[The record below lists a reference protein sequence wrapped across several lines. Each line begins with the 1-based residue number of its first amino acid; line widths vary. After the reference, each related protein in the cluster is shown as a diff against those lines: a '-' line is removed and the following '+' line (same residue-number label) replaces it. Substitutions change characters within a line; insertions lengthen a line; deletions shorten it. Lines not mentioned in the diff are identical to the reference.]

1 MTDTPTATRHAT
13 ALPHPKALATLAPKK
28 LLIDGRWVAPSSG
41 KTFESINP
49 ATGEVLAHIAEANDA
64 DVDAAVTAARRAFD
78 GVWSKTKPAERQ
90 RLLLKLADLIER
102 DYDEFAML
110 DTLEMGMPIS
120 RSTAGKQRVAGMVR
134 FYAGLATAI
143 HGQNISNSIPGSV
156 LSYTVKEPVGV
167 VGAIVP
173 WNGPLSQAV
182 WKVAPALATGCTVVL
197 KPSEQASLSPLKLAE
212 LIEEAGFPPG
222 VMNVVTGAGA
232 VGAAVA
238 AHPGIDKVGFTGSTA
253 TGQAIVR
260 ASAGNLKRLSLELGG
275 KSPDIIFADA
285 DLDAAVA
292 GAAAAVFTNC
302 GQICIAGSR
311 LFVERKI
318 HDEFVHRVAELA
330 AKMRIGSPLDHATEL
345 GPLASRLQFDRVM
358 SYINAGHEEGAQ
370 ALAGGARADTGNLAN
385 GCYVQPTVFAGAR
398 DDMKIVREE
407 IFGPVISA
415 MPFDS
420 VEEVVQR
427 ANNTPYGLGSGVWT
441 RDVSKAHLVAGALKA
456 GTVWVNCYLQLDAAI
471 PFGGYKM
478 SGYGRESGTE
488 HMDHYLQTKS
498 VVLKLA

>member
-1 MTDTPTATRHAT
+1 MNETLTKVAP
-13 ALPHPKALATLAPKK
+13 PKMPKALASMAAKK
-28 LLIDGRWVAPSSG
+28 LLINGKWVDAASG

-49 ATGEVLAHIAEANDA
+49 ATGEVLAHIAEAGES
-64 DVDAAVTAARRAFD
+64 DVNAAVAAARKAFD
-78 GVWSKTKPAERQ
+78 TTWGATKPAERQ

-120 RSTAGKQRVAGMVR
+120 RSSAGRQRIVGMIR

-143 HGQNISNSIPGSV
+143 HGQNISNSLPGSV

-238 AHPGIDKVGFTGSTA
+238 AHPDIDKVGFTGSTA

-292 GAAAAVFTNC
+292 GAAMAVFTNC

-311 LFVERKI
+311 LFVERSI

-330 AKMRIGSPLDHATEL
+330 RKMRVGSPLDPATEL
-345 GPLASRLQFDRVM
+345 GPLASRLQFDKVM
-358 SYINAGHEEGAQ
+358 GYIKSGHEEGAK
-370 ALAGGARADTGNLAN
+370 ALSGGASANTGALAN
-385 GCYVQPTVFAGAR
+385 GCYVQPTVFADAR

-427 ANNTPYGLGSGVWT
+427 ANNTSYGLGSGVWT
-441 RDVSKAHLVAGALKA
+441 RDVSKAHQVAGALKA
-456 GTVWVNCYLQLDAAI
+456 GTVWVNCYLQLDPAI

-488 HMDHYLQTKS
+488 HMDHYLNTKS
-498 VVLKLA
+498 VVVRLS

>member
-1 MTDTPTATRHAT
+1 MPTHRELTQTPG
-13 ALPHPKALATLAPKK
+13 PKAAASSPATKK
-28 LLIDGRWVAPSSG
+28 LLIGGQWRPAASG
-41 KTFESINP
+41 KTFESTNP
-49 ATGEVLAHIAEANDA
+49 ATGELLAHIAEAGDV
-64 DVDAAVTAARRAFD
+64 DVDAAVMAARKAFE
-78 GVWSKTKPAERQ
+78 GQWGKTKPFERQ
-90 RLLLKLADLIER
+90 RLLLKLADLVDR
-102 DYDEFAML
+102 DFDQFAML

-120 RSTAGKQRVAGMVR
+120 RSTAGRQRVVGMIR

-143 HGQNISNSIPGSV
+143 HGQNIENSLPGHV
-156 LSYTVKEPVGV
+156 LSYTIKEPVGV

-182 WKVAPALATGCTVVL
+182 WKVAPALATGCTLVL

-232 VGAAVA
+232 VGAALA
-238 AHPGIDKVGFTGSTA
+238 AHPGVDKVGFTGSTA

-275 KSPDIIFADA
+275 KSPDIVFADA

-292 GAAAAVFTNC
+292 GAASAVFANC
-302 GQICIAGSR
+302 GQLCIAGSR
-311 LFVERKI
+311 LFVERSI
-318 HDEFVHRVAELA
+318 HDEFVHRVAEIA
-330 AKMRIGSPLDHATEL
+330 NKMKIGSPLDPATEL
-345 GPLASRLQFDRVM
+345 GPLASRLQLDRVM
-358 SYINAGHEEGAQ
+358 SYITSGHEEGAK
-370 ALAGGARADTGNLAN
+370 ALAGGARAEQGDLAR
-385 GCYVQPTVFAGAR
+385 GCYVQPTVFANAR
-398 DDMKIVREE
+398 DDMRIVREE

-420 VEEVVQR
+420 VEEVIQR
-427 ANNTPYGLGSGVWT
+427 ANNTTYGLGAGVWT
-441 RDVSKAHLVAGALKA
+441 RDVSKAHQVAAAIKA
-456 GTVWVNCYLQLDAAI
+456 GTVWVNCYLQIDPAI

-488 HMDHYLQTKS
+488 HMDHYLSTKS
-498 VVLKLA
+498 VVLRIG

>member
-1 MTDTPTATRHAT
+1 MNETLTKVAP
-13 ALPHPKALATLAPKK
+13 PKMPKALASMAAKK
-28 LLIDGRWVAPSSG
+28 LLINGKWVDAASG

-49 ATGEVLAHIAEANDA
+49 ATGEVLAHIAEAGES
-64 DVDAAVTAARRAFD
+64 DVNAAVAAARKAFD
-78 GVWSKTKPAERQ
+78 TTWGATKPAERQ

-120 RSTAGKQRVAGMVR
+120 RSSAGRQRIVGMIR

-143 HGQNISNSIPGSV
+143 HGQNISNSLPGSV

-238 AHPGIDKVGFTGSTA
+238 AHPDIDKVGFTGSTA

-292 GAAAAVFTNC
+292 GAAMAVFTNC

-311 LFVERKI
+311 LFVERSI

-330 AKMRIGSPLDHATEL
+330 RKMRVGSPLDPATEL
-345 GPLASRLQFDRVM
+345 GPLASRLQFDKVM
-358 SYINAGHEEGAQ
+358 GYINSGHEEGAK
-370 ALAGGARADTGNLAN
+370 ALSGGASANTGALAN
-385 GCYVQPTVFAGAR
+385 GCYVQPTVFADAR

-427 ANNTPYGLGSGVWT
+427 ANNTSYGLGSGVWT
-441 RDVSKAHLVAGALKA
+441 RDVSKAHQVAGALKA
-456 GTVWVNCYLQLDAAI
+456 GTVWVNCYLQLDPAI

-488 HMDHYLQTKS
+488 HMDHYLNTKS
-498 VVLKLA
+498 VVVRLS

>member
-1 MTDTPTATRHAT
+1 MNETLTKVP
-13 ALPHPKALATLAPKK
+13 PPKMPKALASMAAKK
-28 LLIDGRWVAPSSG
+28 LLINGKWVDAASG

-49 ATGEVLAHIAEANDA
+49 ATGEVLAHIAEAGES
-64 DVDAAVTAARRAFD
+64 DVNAAVAAARKAFD
-78 GVWSKTKPAERQ
+78 TTWGATKPAERQ

-120 RSTAGKQRVAGMVR
+120 RSSAGRQRIVGMIR

-143 HGQNISNSIPGSV
+143 HGQNISNSLPGSV

-238 AHPGIDKVGFTGSTA
+238 AHPDIDKVGFTGSTA

-292 GAAAAVFTNC
+292 GAAMAVFTNC

-311 LFVERKI
+311 LFVERSI

-330 AKMRIGSPLDHATEL
+330 RKMRVGSPLDPATEL
-345 GPLASRLQFDRVM
+345 GPLASRLQFDKVM
-358 SYINAGHEEGAQ
+358 GYIKSGHEEGAK
-370 ALAGGARADTGNLAN
+370 ALSGGASANTGALAN
-385 GCYVQPTVFAGAR
+385 GCYVQPTVFADAR

-427 ANNTPYGLGSGVWT
+427 ANNTSYGLGSGVWT
-441 RDVSKAHLVAGALKA
+441 RDVSKAHQVAGALKA
-456 GTVWVNCYLQLDAAI
+456 GTVWVNCYLQLDPAI

-488 HMDHYLQTKS
+488 HMDHYLNTKS
-498 VVLKLA
+498 VVVRLS

>member
-1 MTDTPTATRHAT
+1 MTETLSPPA
-13 ALPHPKALATLAPKK
+13 ALPRPKALATLAPRK
-28 LLIDGRWVAPSSG
+28 LLINGRWVPSRTG

-49 ATGEVLAHIAEANDA
+49 ATGEVLAHIAEASDA
-64 DVDAAVTAARRAFD
+64 DVDAAVRAARAAFD
-78 GVWSKTKPAERQ
+78 GVWSATKPIERQ

-120 RSTAGKQRVAGMVR
+120 RSTAGKQRVAGMIR

-143 HGQNISNSIPGSV
+143 HGQNISNSLPGSV
-156 LSYTVKEPVGV
+156 LSYTIKEPVGV

-238 AHPGIDKVGFTGSTA
+238 AHPDIDKVGFTGSTA

-275 KSPDIIFADA
+275 KSPDIVFADA

-311 LFVERKI
+311 MFVERKI
-318 HDEFVHRVAELA
+318 HDEFVHRVAALA

-358 SYINAGHEEGAQ
+358 SYIDAGHEEGAQ
-370 ALAGGARADTGNLAN
+370 AIAGGARANTGALAD

-415 MPFDS
+415 LPFDS
-420 VEEVVQR
+420 VDEVIQR
-427 ANNTPYGLGSGVWT
+427 ANNTSYGLGSGVWT
-441 RDVSKAHLVAGALKA
+441 RDVSKAHQVAAALKA

-498 VVLKLA
+498 VVVKLA

>member
-1 MTDTPTATRHAT
+1 MNETLTKVAPQKM
-13 ALPHPKALATLAPKK
+13 PKALASMAAKK
-28 LLIDGRWVAPSSG
+28 LLINGKWVNAASG

-49 ATGEVLAHIAEANDA
+49 ATGEVLAHIAEAGEA
-64 DVDAAVTAARRAFD
+64 DVDAAVAAARKAFD
-78 GVWSKTKPAERQ
+78 TTWGSTKPAERQ
-90 RLLLKLADLIER
+90 RLLLKLADLIDR

-120 RSTAGKQRVAGMVR
+120 RSSAGRQRIVGMIR

-143 HGQNISNSIPGSV
+143 HGQNISNSLPGSV

-232 VGAAVA
+232 TGAAVA
-238 AHPGIDKVGFTGSTA
+238 AHPDIDKVGFTGSTA

-292 GAAAAVFTNC
+292 GAAMAVFTNC

-311 LFVERKI
+311 LFVERSI

-330 AKMRIGSPLDHATEL
+330 GKMRVGSPLDPSTEL
-345 GPLASRLQFDRVM
+345 GPLASRLQFDKVM
-358 SYINAGHEEGAQ
+358 GYIKSGHDEGAK
-370 ALAGGARADTGNLAN
+370 ALSGGASANTGELAN

-427 ANNTPYGLGSGVWT
+427 ANNTSYGLGSGVWT
-441 RDVSKAHLVAGALKA
+441 RDVSKAHQVAGALKA
-456 GTVWVNCYLQLDAAI
+456 GTVWVNCYLQLDPAI

-488 HMDHYLQTKS
+488 HMDHYLNTKS
-498 VVLKLA
+498 VVVRLS

>member
-1 MTDTPTATRHAT
+1 MTETLTKVAPQKM
-13 ALPHPKALATLAPKK
+13 PKALASMAAKK
-28 LLIDGRWVAPSSG
+28 LLINGKWVDAASG

-49 ATGEVLAHIAEANDA
+49 ATGEVLAHIAEAGES
-64 DVDAAVTAARRAFD
+64 DVDAAVAAARKAFD
-78 GVWSKTKPAERQ
+78 TTWGATKPAERQ
-90 RLLLKLADLIER
+90 RLLLKLADLIDR

-120 RSTAGKQRVAGMVR
+120 RSSAGRQRIVGMIR

-143 HGQNISNSIPGSV
+143 HGQNISNSLPGSV

-238 AHPGIDKVGFTGSTA
+238 AHPDIDKVGFTGSTA

-292 GAAAAVFTNC
+292 GAAMAVFTNC

-311 LFVERKI
+311 LFVERSI

-330 AKMRIGSPLDHATEL
+330 RKMRVGSPLDPATEL
-345 GPLASRLQFDRVM
+345 GPLASRLQFDKVM
-358 SYINAGHEEGAQ
+358 GYIKSGHEEGAK
-370 ALAGGARADTGNLAN
+370 ALSGGASANTGALAN

-427 ANNTPYGLGSGVWT
+427 ANNTSYGLGSGVWT
-441 RDVSKAHLVAGALKA
+441 RDVSKAHQVAGALKA
-456 GTVWVNCYLQLDAAI
+456 GTVWVNCYLQLDPAI

-488 HMDHYLQTKS
+488 HMDHYLNTKS
-498 VVLKLA
+498 VVVRLS